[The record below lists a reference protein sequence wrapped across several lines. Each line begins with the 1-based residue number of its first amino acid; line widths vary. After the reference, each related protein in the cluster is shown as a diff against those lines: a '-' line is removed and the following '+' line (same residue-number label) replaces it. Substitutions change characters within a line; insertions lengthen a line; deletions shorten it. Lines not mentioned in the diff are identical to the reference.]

1 MEEREAMRV
10 KTIGWIVG
18 SLGLLVGAGTAWGN
32 EDTSSTPS
40 TTGSDMA
47 AKPAAG
53 MPECKDAG
61 VTVAFKTGSSE
72 LDQNARGALDGV
84 ATWMKADPQ
93 RTMHL
98 EGFADTTGDTE
109 ANLVLS
115 AKRAEAVKNY
125 LIEHGVSS
133 NNVMTVG
140 RGEETDHLPAN
151 GRAVTFLACASNA
164 TSGQVAQAEAEMPP
178 VAPPP
183 PAEAPVEAAPVVT
196 PVAAP
201 APPRDPYYLR
211 GFGFAVMAG
220 GAYQDF
226 TNDTMRNVTQGGGG
240 WDARF
245 IAGTNSIIALE
256 GAYVGSANQINGFT
270 GNLGNISGNTPT
282 LVGNGLE
289 GNARLNI
296 PLRVGYHLFE
306 PYGFAGI
313 GYQHMT
319 ISNYNANTQTLSSFS
334 QSDNIMT
341 VPVGGGFAYAY
352 KQFIL
357 DARAGWTA
365 TYYNNLLANTSGSG
379 TLDHWNIGGQVGFRF

>member
-1 MEEREAMRV
+1 
-10 KTIGWIVG
+10 
-18 SLGLLVGAGTAWGN
+18 
-32 EDTSSTPS
+32 
-40 TTGSDMA
+40 MA
-47 AKPAAG
+47 AKPAGAG

-84 ATWMKADPQ
+84 ATWLKADEK
-93 RTMHL
+93 RTLHL

-125 LIEHGVSS
+125 LIEHGVNSS
-133 NNVMTVG
+133 NVMTVG

-151 GRAVTFLACASNA
+151 GRAVTFLACMGNASGA
-164 TSGQVAQAEAEMPP
+164 QVAEAESEMPGNAP
-178 VAPPP
+178 TAPPP
-183 PAEAPVEAAPVVT
+183 PVEAAPVEEAPPVT

-226 TNDTMRNVTQGGGG
+226 TDSTMRSATQGGGG

-270 GNLGNISGNTPT
+270 GNLGNISGNTPV

-289 GNARLNI
+289 GTARLNI
-296 PLRVGYHLFE
+296 PLRAGYHLVE

-319 ISNYNANTQTLSSFS
+319 ISNYNANAQRLSSFTS
-334 QSDNIMT
+334 SDEVMT
-341 VPVGGGFAYAY
+341 VPVGGGIAYAY
-352 KQFIL
+352 KQFIV

-365 TYYNNLLANTSGSG
+365 TYYQNLLTNGSGNG
-379 TLDHWNIGGQVGFRF
+379 TLDHWNVGGQVGFRF